1 MVRGRAGIAR
11 QDQRGIDRVARLHLL
26 VVLLVAGVLAVGC
39 ASTPRVQQA
48 EGDRAADAAV
58 ATRPGEAGALVDVR
72 VDRGGTTRLLVTVDD
87 RSRALATLPADDGE
101 VVHTAVRPGDAD
113 PLTVLVLVRCDDDD
127 GPRYEL
133 RYAVDVG
140 EQRLK
145 DVPQHLQVDAGTAT
159 VLDVPPLPVWAPDG
173 SAVAWVEWNPLG
185 TRLRALG
192 WEVHDDRT
200 GPASDGVAYRLADVP
215 PGVQLDGWETGE
227 AGEVV
232 LTGLRDGER
241 WRIAV
246 EPEQRRLALG
256 APRRA

>member
-1 MVRGRAGIAR
+1 M
-11 QDQRGIDRVARLHLL
+11 ARLHLL

-39 ASTPRVQQA
+39 ASTPRAQPA
-48 EGDRAADAAV
+48 EGDRARDAAV
-58 ATRPGEAGALVDVR
+58 ATGQDEGDALIEVR

-87 RSRALATLPADDGE
+87 GSRALATLPADDGE
-101 VVHTAVRPGDAD
+101 VVHTAVRPGGAG
-113 PLTVLVLVRCDDDD
+113 PLTVLVLVRRDDDD

-133 RYAVDVG
+133 RYAVDAG
-140 EQRLK
+140 EERLE

-173 SAVAWVEWNPLG
+173 TAVAWVEWSPLG
-185 TRLRALG
+185 TRLRAVG
-192 WEVHDDRT
+192 WEEHDDRT
-200 GPASDGVAYRLADVP
+200 GPASDGVAYRLDDVP
-215 PGVQLDGWETGE
+215 PGVQLDGWETGD

-246 EPEQRRLALG
+246 EPEARRLALG
-256 APRRA
+256 APRRP